1 VRKLS
6 IAGILI
12 LSLVVVACH
21 TAPQPA
27 VSPLTANSPL
37 PTASAPVRSGEIHF
51 GQRGA
56 PGVKDLPFLMAIDAL
71 RDQGYTVQVTEL
83 SKGELVA
90 QAMAQGDIDIANV
103 TPSIAWAAVAKGAD
117 IRTVVG
123 NYDNGF
129 YLAVKKELQTCSD
142 LDGRSLAFS
151 SRQATGYI
159 LFEEYLKEHCPGV
172 TPQILLISQSPSRVA
187 ALQAGELDGAYL
199 ELEDW
204 LALARQKPEDFHIIL
219 DFGEEYPD
227 FLGSGF
233 CARGAWAEQ
242 HPEMVKDFARA
253 VITFQRELAADPE
266 RLKAEIMKLY
276 EVGAPEAQQLAEAYL
291 AAETW
296 DLNGGLTYENI
307 QYTIDAMVADN
318 ALPAGLKA
326 EGVANLSYMNAVLDE
341 LGRK

>member
-1 VRKLS
+1 MRKIPVWML
-6 IAGILI
+6 LL
-12 LSLVVVACH
+12 LSL
-21 TAPQPA
+21 A
-27 VSPLTANSPL
+27 VSACSAAPKPALSPVS
-37 PTASAPVRSGEIHF
+37 TASVAVRSGEIHL
-51 GQRGA
+51 GQRGS
-56 PGVKDLPFLMAIDAL
+56 PGVKDLPWLLAVDAL
-71 RDQGYTVQVTEL
+71 RAQGYTVQVTEL
-83 SKGELVA
+83 AKGELVA
-90 QAMAQGDIDIANV
+90 EAMEKGDIDIANV
-103 TPSIAWAAVAKGAD
+103 TPSIAWAAVSKGAD

-123 NYDNGF
+123 NYDNAF
-129 YLAVKKELQTCSD
+129 YLAVKKEIRSCKD

-159 LFEEYLKEHCPGV
+159 LFEDYLKAHCPGV

-187 ALQAGELDGAYL
+187 ALLAGELDGAYL

-204 LALARQKPEDFHIIL
+204 LALAHQKPDEFHIIL
-219 DFGEEYPD
+219 DFGKEYPD

-242 HPEMVKDFARA
+242 HPEIVKDFARA
-253 VITFQRELAADPE
+253 VITNQRALAADPE

-276 EVGAPEAQQLAEAYL
+276 EVDGAEAQRLVEAYL
-291 AAETW
+291 AAGIW

-307 QYTIDAMVADN
+307 QYTIDAMEADG
-318 ALPAGLKA
+318 ALPADLKA